1 MDKSFLKGLA
11 ALDFLAQSDGP
22 VGVTQLARAM
32 GITPSNAHRL
42 LQALVASEFARPVGQ
57 RGGYEATLKLWRLG
71 ARTLARLDVKAIAA
85 PHLARLMA
93 EAQETANLSVLDG
106 HHMVY
111 VDRVETDVYFR
122 AYNQIGGQYPLHC
135 TGTGKVLLAYADD
148 AVRNAVCADLRPF
161 TARTITDPA
170 KLLVELERVRTGRI
184 ATTLSEFREGI
195 ASVAAPVFGAHG
207 RVVAALGVSGPLSRL
222 KPSRMRQLRDMVGA
236 TASRV
241 SRLLGGPGT
250 EP

>member
-11 ALDFLAQSDGP
+11 ALDLLAQSEGP

-42 LQALVASEFARPVGQ
+42 LQALVATDFARPVGA

-71 ARTLARLDVKAIAA
+71 ARTVARLDVKAIAA

-148 AVRNAVCADLRPF
+148 AVQAMALTDLRPF
-161 TARTITDPA
+161 TPRTIVDPA
-170 KLLVELERVRTGRI
+170 KLMAELERIRAEGI
-184 ATTLSEFREGI
+184 ATTMSEFREGI
-195 ASVAAPVFGAHG
+195 ASVAAPVIGAHG

-222 KPSRMRQLRDMVGA
+222 KPARMRLLRDMVRTTSA
-236 TASRV
+236 RV
-241 SRLLGGPGT
+241 SRLLGAPGP
-250 EP
+250 ES

>member
-42 LQALVASEFARPVGQ
+42 LQALVATDFARPVGQ

-71 ARTLARLDVKAIAA
+71 ARTVARLDVKAIAA

-93 EAQETANLSVLDG
+93 EAKETANLSVLDG
-106 HHMVY
+106 RYMVY

-135 TGTGKVLLAYADD
+135 TGTGKVLLAYADA
-148 AVRNAVCADLRPF
+148 AVQASVNGDLHPF
-161 TARTITDPA
+161 TPRTITNPA
-170 KLLVELERVRTGRI
+170 VLEAELARIRKEGI
-184 ATTLSEFREGI
+184 ATTLAEFREGI

-207 RVVAALGVSGPLSRL
+207 RVVAALGVSGPASRL
-222 KPSRMRQLRDMVGA
+222 RPTRMKALRAMVAA
-236 TASRV
+236 TAAQV
-241 SRLLGGPGT
+241 SRLLGAPGAKM
-250 EP
+250 